1 MTLEE
6 DAKIALSVIQELEE
20 LEEEKA
26 NGLSENESDELST
39 LSDNNYRYESPLS
52 SSCNLQDKIEKF
64 KELINK
70 LSSDNFY
77 DEWKDKMVPLYEKL
91 ENSTLSKKEKIK
103 IMLCGAYLQDYGK
116 VLGDDIN
123 KELERIFPDPRPNP
137 EFIEEIIRYLDSNQH
152 LVLGLKELEK
162 KKNDENGNK
171 IFNALNSD
179 HILVYILHNVI
190 L

>member
-1 MTLEE
+1 
-6 DAKIALSVIQELEE
+6 
-20 LEEEKA
+20 
-26 NGLSENESDELST
+26 
-39 LSDNNYRYESPLS
+39 
-52 SSCNLQDKIEKF
+52 
-64 KELINK
+64 
-70 LSSDNFY
+70 
-77 DEWKDKMVPLYEKL
+77 MVPLYEKL

-123 KELERIFPDPRPNP
+123 QELERIFPDPDHNP

-152 LVLGLKELEK
+152 LDLGLRELE
-162 KKNDENGNK
+162 KNDENGNK

>member
-6 DAKIALSVIQELEE
+6 DAKIALSVI
-20 LEEEKA
+20 EEEKA

-64 KELINK
+64 KQFINT

-152 LVLGLKELEK
+152 LDLGLRELEN
-162 KKNDENGNK
+162 NDDTG